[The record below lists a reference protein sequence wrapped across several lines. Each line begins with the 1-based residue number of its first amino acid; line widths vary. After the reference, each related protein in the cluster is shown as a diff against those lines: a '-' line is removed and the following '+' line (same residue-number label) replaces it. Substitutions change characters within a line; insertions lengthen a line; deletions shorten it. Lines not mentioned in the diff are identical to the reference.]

1 MSLAINWNSK
11 INTGIPK
18 LSFIS
23 NNFLLLVNFFC
34 FSAIIEVQFYFK
46 GSKMKKLL
54 LLIAMLASL
63 AFAAVDLNTASKEEL
78 MSLKGIGAAKAE
90 AIIAA
95 RPFTS
100 TDEIKKVKG
109 IGESIYNNIKDE
121 IIVK

>member
-1 MSLAINWNSK
+1 MKKFLV
-11 INTGIPK
+11 
-18 LSFIS
+18 
-23 NNFLLLVNFFC
+23 LLL
-34 FSAIIEVQFYFK
+34 A
-46 GSKMKKLL
+46 
-54 LLIAMLASL
+54 LAS
-63 AFAAVDLNTASKEEL
+63 FMFGAVNINTASKEEL